1 MNFSVRING
10 LSGTLGANAV
20 ARLAEAVQSIV
31 PLPGATGIA
40 APASPSQLPPQPA
53 FTPVQSLAPSTLG

>member
-20 ARLAEAVQSIV
+20 AQLADAVQSIV
-31 PLPGATGIA
+31 PLPGATAIA
-40 APASPSQLPPQPA
+40 GPTSPSPLPPQPTV
-53 FTPVQSLAPSTLG
+53 TPAQSFAPSTLG